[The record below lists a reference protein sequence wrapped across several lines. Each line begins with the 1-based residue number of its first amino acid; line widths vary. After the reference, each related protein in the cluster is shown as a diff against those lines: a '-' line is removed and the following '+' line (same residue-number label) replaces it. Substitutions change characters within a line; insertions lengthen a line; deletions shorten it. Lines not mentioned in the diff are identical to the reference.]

1 MKLTPFTSAE
11 EFTTYCA
18 KSLKEAPKRRKSTFK
33 YFSINTITSVDGVLY
48 PQSRMVVLREV
59 FENFDFHIYT
69 DLRTEKV
76 VSLESHKEAYALF
89 YDPKKMIQ
97 IPKIYEVVQEANA
110 KGITAY
116 RIAKDTRLSTQT
128 VYAYF
133 KGERVSVRT
142 QETIINYIN
151 RQ

>member
-1 MKLTPFTSAE
+1 
-11 EFTTYCA
+11 
-18 KSLKEAPKRRKSTFK
+18 
-33 YFSINTITSVDGVLY
+33 
-48 PQSRMVVLREV
+48 
-59 FENFDFHIYT
+59 
-69 DLRTEKV
+69 
-76 VSLESHKEAYALF
+76 
-89 YDPKKMIQ
+89 MIQ
-97 IPKIYEVVQEANA
+97 TPKIDEVIQEANA

-151 RQ
+151 QN

>member
-1 MKLTPFTSAE
+1 
-11 EFTTYCA
+11 
-18 KSLKEAPKRRKSTFK
+18 
-33 YFSINTITSVDGVLY
+33 
-48 PQSRMVVLREV
+48 
-59 FENFDFHIYT
+59 
-69 DLRTEKV
+69 
-76 VSLESHKEAYALF
+76 
-89 YDPKKMIQ
+89 MIQ
-97 IPKIYEVVQEANA
+97 IPKIDEVIQEANA

-133 KGERVSVRT
+133 NGERVSVRT